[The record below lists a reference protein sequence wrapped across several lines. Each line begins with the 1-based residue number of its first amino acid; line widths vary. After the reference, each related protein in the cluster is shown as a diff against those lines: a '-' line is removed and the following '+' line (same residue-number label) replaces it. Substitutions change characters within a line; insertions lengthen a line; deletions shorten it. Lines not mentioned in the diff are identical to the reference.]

1 MKSLASLEDETKL
14 RIKSTT
20 PKGSLLREF
29 QATEEGITL
38 VGTL

>member
-1 MKSLASLEDETKL
+1 MKSLASLEGETKL

-29 QATEEGITL
+29 QATEAGITM